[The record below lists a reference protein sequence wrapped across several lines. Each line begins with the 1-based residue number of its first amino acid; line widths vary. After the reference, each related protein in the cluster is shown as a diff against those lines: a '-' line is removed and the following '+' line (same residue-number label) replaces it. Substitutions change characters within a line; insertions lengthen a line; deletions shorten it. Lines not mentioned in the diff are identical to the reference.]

1 MPPGAEG
8 QRPDRDSEEGRRQRQ
23 EVGSRPD
30 EPDPEGR
37 EHARVSRP
45 AERTRQAGQKCRH
58 DARYNEDTRPRS
70 SPPAARCRTEIRD
83 GPLLRVREST
93 CDQPDR
99 RHTASA
105 SSLSYSRQHA
115 SPSTGWAPAT
125 SLPSTST
132 VGDPK
137 PRRCPGASGDDC
149 SHSVHIEGSDRSEE
163 HTSELQSRLHLVCR
177 LLLEKKKNTHR
188 TCTVRSE

>member
-1 MPPGAEG
+1 MIRRPP
-8 QRPDRDSEEGRRQRQ
+8 RSTLFPYTTLFRS
-23 EVGSRPD
+23 
-30 EPDPEGR
+30 
-37 EHARVSRP
+37 
-45 AERTRQAGQKCRH
+45 
-58 DARYNEDTRPRS
+58 YNEDTRPRS

-105 SSLSYSRQHA
+105 IFSLVQPAARE
-115 SPSTGWAPAT
+115 PLDRAPAT
-125 SLPSTST
+125 SLPWTST

-149 SHSVHIEGSDRSEE
+149 SHSVHIAG
-163 HTSELQSRLHLVCR
+163 
-177 LLLEKKKNTHR
+177 
-188 TCTVRSE
+188 